1 MCLVV
6 IFLLVFGRNGVK
18 SEHVSDTVN
27 KIFLDNGD
35 EIILVGTAHVSQN
48 SEDEVRT
55 VIDQEKPDHICLELD
70 KGRYESKTKEQS
82 YANMNLVK
90 VFKEGKTFLVLANT
104 ALASF
109 QKKMGNQT
117 GSAPGEE
124 IIGASRIAEEKGIP
138 YSFCDREIATTLKRA
153 WAKSNLW
160 KKAKLIATLLSSAF
174 DKEEFKPEE
183 LEDLKKSDTL
193 QEMMNE
199 LSKELPGAKEA
210 LIDERDRYLATNIM
224 KAPGHKKVAV
234 IGAGH
239 ANGIIKTIE
248 RLEKGE
254 LSTDLSEISQ
264 VPKPSKA
271 GKVLSWM
278 VPIAIVAVIVLAG
291 VLKGYHESLRYFLVW
306 AGSNAVATMFFS
318 IISLAHPL
326 NWFVAAITA
335 PIAVLSPILGV
346 GMVTG
351 IVEASLRKPLVKDFE
366 NLSDDVSS
374 FKGWFRNRVLH
385 AFMIF
390 FTSSLGSIV
399 GTVVLFPVMLRIFG

>member
-1 MCLVV
+1 M
-6 IFLLVFGRNGVK
+6 R

-27 KIFLDNGD
+27 RIFLDNGD
-35 EIILVGTAHVSQN
+35 EIILVGTAHVSQD
-48 SEDEVRT
+48 SVDEVRT
-55 VIDQEKPDHICLELD
+55 VIDEEQPDHICLELD

-82 YANMNLVK
+82 YANMNLTK

-160 KKAKLIATLLSSAF
+160 NKAKLIGTLLSSAF
-174 DKEEFKPEE
+174 DKEEFTPEQ
-183 LEDLKKSDTL
+183 LEELKKSDTL
-193 QEMMNE
+193 QELMNE

-224 KAPGHKKVAV
+224 QAPGHKKVAV

-239 ANGIIKTIE
+239 ANGIIKTME
-248 RLEKGE
+248 KLEKGE
-254 LSTDLSEISQ
+254 LSTDLTEISK

-271 GKVLSWM
+271 GKVIGWLI
-278 VPIAIVAVIVLAG
+278 PAILVGIIVWVGFAHG
-291 VLKGYHESLRYFLVW
+291 FNESLKYFLIW
-306 AGSNAVATMFFS
+306 ACTNAASTVVFS
-318 IISLAHPL
+318 MLSLAHPVTWL
-326 NWFVAAITA
+326 VSAVSA
-335 PIAVLSPILGV
+335 PIAVLNPAIGV
-346 GMVTG
+346 GVFTG
-351 IVEASLRKPLVKDFE
+351 ITEATMRKPAVKDFE
-366 NLSDDVSS
+366 GLSDDIST
-374 FKGWFRNRVLH
+374 FKGWFKNRVLH
-385 AFMIF
+385 AFLIF
-390 FTSSLGSIV
+390 FTSSLGSIL
-399 GTVVLFPVMLRIFG
+399 GTFVFFPIMLKVFG

>member
-1 MCLVV
+1 M
-6 IFLLVFGRNGVK
+6 R

-27 KIFLDNGD
+27 RIFLDNGD
-35 EIILVGTAHVSQN
+35 EIILVGTAHVSQD
-48 SEDEVRT
+48 SVDEVRT
-55 VIDQEKPDHICLELD
+55 VIDEEQPDHICLELD

-82 YANMNLVK
+82 YANMNLTK

-160 KKAKLIATLLSSAF
+160 NKAKLIGTLLSSAF
-174 DKEEFKPEE
+174 DKEEFTPEQ
-183 LEDLKKSDTL
+183 LEELKKSDTL
-193 QEMMNE
+193 QELMNE

-224 KAPGHKKVAV
+224 QAPGHKKVAV

-239 ANGIIKTIE
+239 ANGIIKTME
-248 RLEKGE
+248 KLEKGE
-254 LSTDLSEISQ
+254 LSTDLTGISK

-271 GKVLSWM
+271 GKVIGWLI
-278 VPIAIVAVIVLAG
+278 PAILVGIIVWVGFAHG
-291 VLKGYHESLRYFLVW
+291 FNESLKYFLIW
-306 AGSNAVATMFFS
+306 ACTNAASTVVFS
-318 IISLAHPL
+318 MLSLAHPVTWL
-326 NWFVAAITA
+326 VSAVSA
-335 PIAVLSPILGV
+335 PIAVLNPAIGV
-346 GMVTG
+346 GVFTG
-351 IVEASLRKPLVKDFE
+351 ITEATMRKPAVKDFE
-366 NLSDDVSS
+366 GLSDDIST
-374 FKGWFRNRVLH
+374 FKGWFKNRVLH
-385 AFMIF
+385 AFLIF
-390 FTSSLGSIV
+390 FTSSLGSIL
-399 GTVVLFPVMLRIFG
+399 GTFVFFPIMLKVFG

>member
-1 MCLVV
+1 MN
-6 IFLLVFGRNGVK
+6 R
-18 SEHVSDTVN
+18 
-27 KIFLDNGD
+27 IFLDNGD
-35 EIILVGTAHVSQN
+35 EIILVGTAHVSQD
-48 SEDEVRT
+48 SVDEVRT
-55 VIDQEKPDHICLELD
+55 VIDEEQPDHICLELD

-82 YANMNLVK
+82 YANMNLTK

-160 KKAKLIATLLSSAF
+160 NKAKLIGTLLSSAF
-174 DKEEFKPEE
+174 DKEEFTPEQ
-183 LEDLKKSDTL
+183 LEELKKSDTL
-193 QEMMNE
+193 QELMNE

-239 ANGIIKTIE
+239 ANGIIRTMEK
-248 RLEKGE
+248 LEKGE
-254 LSTDLSEISQ
+254 LSTDLTEISK

-271 GKVLSWM
+271 GKILGWLI
-278 VPIAIVAVIVLAG
+278 PIALVAIIIG
-291 VLKGYHESLRYFLVW
+291 VGFAHGFNESLKYFLIW
-306 AGSNAVATMFFS
+306 ACTNAASTVVFS
-318 IISLAHPL
+318 ILSLAHPVTWL
-326 NWFVAAITA
+326 VSAVSA
-335 PIAVLSPILGV
+335 PIAVLNPAIGV
-346 GMVTG
+346 GVFTG
-351 IVEASLRKPLVKDFE
+351 ITEATMRKPAVKDFE
-366 NLSDDVSS
+366 GLSDDIST
-374 FKGWFRNRVLH
+374 FKGWFKNRVLH
-385 AFMIF
+385 AFLIF
-390 FTSSLGSIV
+390 FTSSLGSIL
-399 GTVVLFPVMLRIFG
+399 GTFVFFPIMLKVFG

>member
-1 MCLVV
+1 M
-6 IFLLVFGRNGVK
+6 R

-27 KIFLDNGD
+27 KIFLENGD
-35 EIILVGTAHVSQN
+35 EIILVGTAHVSQD
-48 SEDEVRT
+48 SVDEVRR
-55 VIDQEKPDHICLELD
+55 VIDEEQPDHICLELD

-82 YANMNLVK
+82 YANMNLTK

-124 IIGASRIAEEKGIP
+124 IIGASKIAEEKGIP

-160 KKAKLIATLLSSAF
+160 NKAKLIGALLSSAF

-183 LEDLKKSDTL
+183 LEELKKSDTL

-199 LSKELPGAKEA
+199 LAKELPGAKEA

-224 KAPGHKKVAV
+224 EAPGHKKVAV

-239 ANGIIKTIE
+239 ANGIIKTME
-248 RLEKGE
+248 KLEKGE
-254 LSTDLSEISQ
+254 LSTDLTEISKI
-264 VPKPSKA
+264 PKPSKA
-271 GKVLSWM
+271 GKIAGWL
-278 VPIAIVAVIVLAG
+278 VPIALVAIIVWVGIANG
-291 VLKGYHESLRYFLVW
+291 FHESLKYFLIW
-306 AGSNAVATMFFS
+306 AGTNAASTVLFS
-318 IISLAHPL
+318 MLSLAHPVTWL
-326 NWFVAAITA
+326 VSAISA
-335 PIAVLSPILGV
+335 PIAVLNPAIGV
-346 GMVTG
+346 GVFTG
-351 IVEASLRKPLVKDFE
+351 ITEATMRKPAVKDFE
-366 NLSDDVSS
+366 SLSEDISS
-374 FKGWFRNRVLH
+374 FKGWFKNRVLH

-390 FTSSLGSIV
+390 FTSSLGSIL
-399 GTVVLFPVMLRIFG
+399 GTFVFFPIMLKVFG

>member
-1 MCLVV
+1 M
-6 IFLLVFGRNGVK
+6 R

-27 KIFLDNGD
+27 RIFLDNGD
-35 EIILVGTAHVSQN
+35 EIILVGTAHVSQD
-48 SEDEVRT
+48 SVDEVRT
-55 VIDQEKPDHICLELD
+55 VIDEEQPDHICLELD

-82 YANMNLVK
+82 YANMNLTK

-160 KKAKLIATLLSSAF
+160 NKAKLIGTLLSSAF
-174 DKEEFKPEE
+174 DKEEFTPEQ
-183 LEDLKKSDTL
+183 LEELKKSDTL
-193 QEMMNE
+193 QELMNE

-239 ANGIIKTIE
+239 ANGIIRTMEK
-248 RLEKGE
+248 LEKGE
-254 LSTDLSEISQ
+254 LSTDLTEISK

-271 GKVLSWM
+271 GKVIGWLI
-278 VPIAIVAVIVLAG
+278 PAILVGIIVWVGFAHG
-291 VLKGYHESLRYFLVW
+291 FNESLKYFLIW
-306 AGSNAVATMFFS
+306 ACTNAASTVVFS
-318 IISLAHPL
+318 ILSLAHPVTWL
-326 NWFVAAITA
+326 VSAISA
-335 PIAVLSPILGV
+335 PIAVLNPAIGV
-346 GMVTG
+346 GVFTG
-351 IVEASLRKPLVKDFE
+351 ITEATMRKPAVKDFE
-366 NLSDDVSS
+366 GLSDDIST
-374 FKGWFRNRVLH
+374 FRGWFRNRVLH

-390 FTSSLGSIV
+390 FTSSLGSIL
-399 GTVVLFPVMLRIFG
+399 GTFVFFPIMLKVFG

>member
-1 MCLVV
+1 M
-6 IFLLVFGRNGVK
+6 R

-27 KIFLDNGD
+27 KIFLENGD
-35 EIILVGTAHVSQN
+35 EIILVGTAHVSQD
-48 SEDEVRT
+48 SVDEVRR
-55 VIDQEKPDHICLELD
+55 VIDEEQPDHICLELD

-82 YANMNLVK
+82 YANMNLT
-90 VFKEGKTFLVLANT
+90 KEGKTFLVLANT

-160 KKAKLIATLLSSAF
+160 NKAKLIGTLLSSAF

-183 LEDLKKSDTL
+183 LEELKKSDTL

-199 LSKELPGAKEA
+199 LAKELPGAKEA

-224 KAPGHKKVAV
+224 QAPGHKKVAV

-254 LSTDLSEISQ
+254 LSTDLTEISK

-271 GKVLSWM
+271 GKIIGWL
-278 VPIAIVAVIVLAG
+278 VPIALVAIIVWVGIANG
-291 VLKGYHESLRYFLVW
+291 FHESLRYFLIW
-306 AGSNAVATMFFS
+306 AGTNAASTVLFS
-318 IISLAHPL
+318 ILSNAHPL
-326 NWFVAAITA
+326 NWLVAAITA
-335 PIAVLSPILGV
+335 PVAVLNPAIGV
-346 GMVTG
+346 GVFTG
-351 IVEASLRKPLVKDFE
+351 IAEATLRKPAVKDFE
-366 NLSDDVSS
+366 SLSDDISS
-374 FKGWFRNRVLH
+374 FKGWFRNKVLH

-390 FTSSLGSIV
+390 FTTSLGSIL
-399 GTVVLFPVMLRIFG
+399 GTFVFFPIMLRVFG

>member
-1 MCLVV
+1 M
-6 IFLLVFGRNGVK
+6 K
-18 SEHVSDTVN
+18 AEHVSDTIN
-27 KIFLDNGD
+27 RIYLDNGD

-48 SEDEVRT
+48 SVDEVRQ
-55 VIDQEKPDHICLELD
+55 VIETENPDHICLELD

-82 YANMNLVK
+82 YANMDLKK

-124 IIGASRIAEEKGIP
+124 IIGASKIAQEKGIP

-160 KKAKLIATLLSSAF
+160 NKAKLIATLLSSAF

-183 LEDLKKSDTL
+183 LEELKKSDTL

-199 LSKELPGAKEA
+199 LSKELPGAKSA
-210 LIDERDRYLATNIM
+210 LIDERDRFLATNILQ
-224 KAPGHKKVAV
+224 APGHKKVAV

-239 ANGIIKTIE
+239 ANGIVKTIE

-254 LSTDLSEISQ
+254 LSTDLSDISQ
-264 VPKPSKA
+264 VPKPSKLGSIIGWA
-271 GKVLSWM
+271 
-278 VPIAIVAVIVLAG
+278 VPVALLAIIVAAG
-291 VLKGYHESLRYFLVW
+291 FAKGFDESLKYFLIW
-306 AGSNAVATMFFS
+306 AGTNSLTTVLFS
-318 IISLAHPL
+318 ILSNAHPL
-326 NWFVAAITA
+326 NWLVAAIGA
-335 PIAVLSPILGV
+335 PIAVLNPVLGV
-346 GMVTG
+346 GIFTG
-351 IVEASLRKPLVKDFE
+351 IAESQLRKPTVKDFE
-366 NLSDDVSS
+366 KLSDDISS
-374 FKGWFRNRVLH
+374 VKGWFKNRVLH

-390 FTSSLGSIV
+390 FTTSMGSIL
-399 GTVVLFPVMLRIFG
+399 GTFVLFPIMLRIFG